1 MRLLLIE
8 RAKQF
13 GLLFSEVGAVFFV
26 FLAGVLQDVAIRYQ
40 NFSRLYGERFGVHF
54 GIVDGQL
61 QIHMAEITP
70 VEAFPNLQILA
81 LRVSRCIQP
90 ALLVEA
96 FPVCV
101 PTRIKIKIP
110 SCYLQKGT

>member
-1 MRLLLIE
+1 VAQVLESWEEPDSFLSN
-8 RAKQF
+8 AQSKF

-61 QIHMAEITP
+61 QI
-70 VEAFPNLQILA
+70 Q
-81 LRVSRCIQP
+81 
-90 ALLVEA
+90 LLVDQ
-96 FPVCV
+96 PQTS
-101 PTRIKIKIP
+101 PSRKRIVISRAGAKSGGIGYRYSGI
-110 SCYLQKGT
+110 G

>member
-1 MRLLLIE
+1 LN
-8 RAKQF
+8 AKRV
-13 GLLFSEVGAVFFV
+13 GLFFFEVGTIFFV
-26 FLAGVLQDVAIRYQ
+26 LCADVLQNIAIRNQ
-40 NFSRLYGERFGVHF
+40 HFSRLYGKRFGVHF

-90 ALLVEA
+90 ALVVEA